1 VKQGAGN
8 GERGAGTAALR
19 FDRTT
24 LSWSW
29 VPMVIVCSLLPAPR
43 SLAGQDLE
51 QGKRLYE
58 RWCTGCHGDT
68 GAGDGEA
75 AAYMLPRPRDFTG
88 AVYQIRTT
96 ASGELPTDDDLRAV
110 IDEGMPGTAMPGWAD
125 QLNSGQRDDV
135 IAYLK
140 TFSRFFDGA
149 EPEPISMGRQPGRPS
164 EEDLAEARRLFVEE
178 LQCSDCHGLQGR
190 GDGTSARELT
200 DDWGFPI
207 RATDLTRNWNFNG
220 GGTVEDIYTRM
231 RTGLDGTPMP
241 SQSDAVDAGVLTDEE
256 LWRVAQYVRSLS
268 PDDPPQAQDVVRA
281 ALFEGPLPSGP
292 DDSLWADVEPY
303 YIPMVGQITI
313 NPRWFV
319 PTVDGIWVQAAH
331 DNQNLAVKL
340 SWSDATQSPDPDW
353 DPFFQ
358 GIVRTLAA
366 ADKPHLTEQGPDR
379 VGVQFPLEPPEG
391 IQLPF
396 FLGGDVQ
403 QPVYMWQWSSA
414 PDQVQEGTA
423 VGLGTFAANPGSPEV
438 THTATFSDGRWQVQ
452 FTRALAASDPSL
464 GVSFTPGEPLP
475 MAFYAADGTDGE
487 DTVRG
492 AVSSW
497 YAIYLDVPTPPRVF
511 VAPIV
516 AVMLTAGLGFGI
528 VRLAQRRERG
538 A

>member
-1 VKQGAGN
+1 MTGHKGGGRREEGGVFPRSVFLLLAGA
-8 GERGAGTAALR
+8 
-19 FDRTT
+19 
-24 LSWSW
+24 
-29 VPMVIVCSLLPAPR
+29 VLLPPPS
-43 SLAGQDLE
+43 SLAGQDAE
-51 QGKRLYE
+51 RGKVLYVK
-58 RWCTGCHGDT
+58 WCTGCHGDT

-96 ASGELPTDDDLRAV
+96 ASGELPTDADLRNV
-110 IDEGMPGTAMPGWAD
+110 IDNGMPGTAMPGWSDRLSA
-125 QLNSGQRDDV
+125 GQRDDV
-135 IAYLK
+135 IAYIK

-178 LQCSDCHGLQGR
+178 LQCSDCHGMQGR

-241 SQSDAVDAGVLTDEE
+241 SQSDAVDAGVLSDED

-268 PDDPPQAQDVVRA
+268 PDDLPQGRDVVRA

-313 NPRWFV
+313 KPRWFA
-319 PTVDGIWVQAAH
+319 PSVDGIWVQAAH

-366 ADKPHLTEQGPDR
+366 ADEPHVTEQGPDR
-379 VGVQFPLEPPEG
+379 VAVQFPLEPPEG

-423 VGLGTFAANPGSPEV
+423 VGLGTFAANPGSREV

-452 FTRALAASDPSL
+452 FMRALAASDPSL

-487 DTVRG
+487 DTLRG
-492 AVSSW
+492 AVSAW

-516 AVMLTAGLGFGI
+516 AVVLTAGLGFGI
-528 VRLAQRRERG
+528 VWRAQRRERG